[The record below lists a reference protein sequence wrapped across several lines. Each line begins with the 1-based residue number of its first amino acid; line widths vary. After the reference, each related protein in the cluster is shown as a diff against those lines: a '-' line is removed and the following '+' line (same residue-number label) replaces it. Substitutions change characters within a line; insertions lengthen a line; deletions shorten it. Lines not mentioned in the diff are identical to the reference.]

1 MAPHSSILAQRIP
14 WTEEPGGLHIVHRVT
29 KSQTRLK
36 RHSTDVYKTPSVT
49 PKKQMTNFLFFKR
62 MRIKLK
68 GSLQTTRPPWSPCAF
83 WIRPLTGAHLP
94 LTLATPEHRQ
104 RASALPAPD
113 TADPARSQQRASPL
127 PVPETGRPRAVP
139 TETIASASAGHGRRH
154 GPGKALGRPSH
165 PP

>member
-49 PKKQMTNFLFFKR
+49 PKKQMTNFLFFKTI
-62 MRIKLK
+62 RIKLK
-68 GSLQTTRPPWSPCAF
+68 GSLQTTRPPWSPRAL
-83 WIRPLTGAHLP
+83 WIQPLTGADLP
-94 LTLATPEHRQ
+94 LTPAMPEHR
-104 RASALPAPD
+104 
-113 TADPARSQQRASPL
+113 QRASPL
-127 PVPETGRPRAVP
+127 PVPDTGRPCAVP
-139 TETIASASAGHGRRH
+139 TESIASASAGHGRRH
-154 GPGKALGRPSH
+154 GPRKVLGRPSH